1 MIEFFEAIQFWH
13 WILLAIV
20 LIAGEALGAAGFLLG
35 AVMASLELA
44 LITYIWPDL
53 TWQQQISLFA
63 VLALLCS
70 VWFWYRFKNF
80 NQATN
85 QPQLNDRAAQLIGGE
100 FALTRAIKGGQG
112 KMQVGDTLW
121 RVESAIN
128 YPAGTQVKVVGSR
141 DMVLLVIKAG
151 ADTE

>member
-1 MIEFFEAIQFWH
+1 MIEFFEAMQFWH
-13 WILLAIV
+13 WIILAIV

-35 AVMASLELA
+35 LVMASLELA

-53 TWQQQISLFA
+53 SWQQQISLFA

-80 NQATN
+80 NKQTN
-85 QPQLNDRAAQLIGGE
+85 QPELNNRAAQLVGRE
-100 FALTRAIKGGQG
+100 FALTQEMRGGQG

-121 RVESAIN
+121 RVESPTN
-128 YPAGTQVKVVGSR
+128 LPVGTQVKVTGNR
-141 DMVLLVIKAG
+141 DMVLLIIKAG
-151 ADTE
+151 D

>member
-1 MIEFFEAIQFWH
+1 MIEFLEAMQFWH

-70 VWFWYRFKNF
+70 VWFWYRFLTLTK
-80 NQATN
+80 
-85 QPQLNDRAAQLIGGE
+85 QPTSLNLMTER
-100 FALTRAIKGGQG
+100 R
-112 KMQVGDTLW
+112 
-121 RVESAIN
+121 S
-128 YPAGTQVKVVGSR
+128 
-141 DMVLLVIKAG
+141 LLVVNLP
-151 ADTE
+151 